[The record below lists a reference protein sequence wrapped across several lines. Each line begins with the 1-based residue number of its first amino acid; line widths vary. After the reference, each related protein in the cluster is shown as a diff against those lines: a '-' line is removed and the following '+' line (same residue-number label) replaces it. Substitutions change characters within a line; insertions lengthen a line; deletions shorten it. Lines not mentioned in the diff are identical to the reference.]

1 MIGERLPLRRI
12 ASVFGR
18 YANLTFGGGDAT
30 TATLHREIVEQR
42 GWVDERRFGLCF
54 ALARLTPGTNM
65 LAFCTGMGWVMRG
78 IPGALVALLAASVPS
93 SILAIV
99 VTIFFHRWSHGNIS
113 TLAIG
118 GAMAAAVGITA
129 VACWTIARP
138 HIDRHAWLRPLL
150 LVAGGFVLNGVLGV
164 SPLTVLLLAAAV
176 GFLLPAEKT

>member
-1 MIGERLPLRRI
+1 MNAGRLPLRRI
-12 ASVFGR
+12 AGVFGR

-30 TATLHREIVEQR
+30 TATLHREIVDKR

-78 IPGALVALLAASVPS
+78 IAGAVVALLAASVPC
-93 SILAIV
+93 SILAIII
-99 VTIFFHRWSHGNIS
+99 TIFFDRWSHGAIS
-113 TLAIG
+113 THAIG

-129 VACWTIARP
+129 VACWTIVRP
-138 HIDRHAWLRPLL
+138 HVGRRSWLLPLL
-150 LVAGGFVLNGVLGV
+150 LVVGGFLLNGVLSV
-164 SPLTVLLLAAAV
+164 APLTVLLLAAAA